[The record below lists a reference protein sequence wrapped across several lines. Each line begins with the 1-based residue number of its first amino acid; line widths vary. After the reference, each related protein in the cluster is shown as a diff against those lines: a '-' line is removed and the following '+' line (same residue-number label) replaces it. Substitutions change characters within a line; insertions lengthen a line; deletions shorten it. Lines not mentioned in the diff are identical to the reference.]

1 MEFLGISAYRSPNY
15 SVLKNSISNK
25 REYNIWITRLE
36 SLFKPGKDKVITNNE
51 GVKYLAWERDELKR
65 ATSKANRLRSKKLNE
80 LNKLREYAMIP
91 KEEDFEY
98 RNRKYDLRFVYKR
111 EYLNN
116 YLQREINRASENF
129 YRRRDSVFRNNLV
142 KSLDVWDN
150 VGPIKELKQLIREAD
165 IQDLYVVETDI
176 HFDTSLQGNY
186 HKYYSLTD
194 EEVLEGANE
203 LLEKWK
209 YNLAQA
215 KENRLI
221 SEGKK

>member
-1 MEFLGISAYRSPNY
+1 MEFLGISGYRAPDY

-25 REYNIWITRLE
+25 REYNIWVTRLE
-36 SLFKPGKDKVITNNE
+36 TLFKPGKDKVIMNND

-65 ATSKANRLRSKKLNE
+65 ASSKANRLRAKKIND

-91 KEEDFEY
+91 RDEDFEY
-98 RNRKYDLRFVYKR
+98 RKRKYDLRFVYKR

-116 YLQREINRASENF
+116 YLQREINRSSEDF
-129 YRRRDSVFRNNLV
+129 YLRRESVFRANLI
-142 KSLDVWDN
+142 KSLHVWDN
-150 VGPIKELKQLIREAD
+150 IAPIKELKQIIRDAD

-176 HFDTSLQGNY
+176 HFDTTLQGNY

-194 EEVLEGANE
+194 DEVLEGAKE

-215 KENRLI
+215 HENRMI
-221 SEGKK
+221 WEGKK